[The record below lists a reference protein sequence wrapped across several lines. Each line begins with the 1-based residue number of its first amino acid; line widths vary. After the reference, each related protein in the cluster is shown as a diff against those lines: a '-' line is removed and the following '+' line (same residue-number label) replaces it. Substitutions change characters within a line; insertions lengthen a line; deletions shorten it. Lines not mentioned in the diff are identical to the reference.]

1 MKIYEI
7 VTPVVAPIKPGT
19 PQPAATTPAPG
30 TPPAATTPAPGTTP
44 PPIKPGTPAPT
55 VTTGQP
61 VKPGVPP
68 PAVPGQPVAPTPP
81 SPKIQQD
88 MKSMSDQFTALK
100 LKYDQLQKQILT
112 PQA

>member
-7 VTPVVAPIKPGT
+7 ITPVA
-19 PQPAATTPAPG
+19 
-30 TPPAATTPAPGTTP
+30 
-44 PPIKPGTPAPT
+44 PPIKPGTP
-55 VTTGQP
+55 
-61 VKPGVPP
+61 PP
-68 PAVPGQPVAPTPP
+68 PAAPATPT
-81 SPKIQQD
+81 PKIQQD